1 MRKKGRKSNEL
12 YFKQYDTDL
21 LRFDMQKDIDRG
33 SAQILSVNEKNRFLL
48 PLDLELS
55 DYGLTKWLKRRRITE
70 IRAYAQ
76 NFDAKLG

>member
-1 MRKKGRKSNEL
+1 
-12 YFKQYDTDL
+12 
-21 LRFDMQKDIDRG
+21 MQKDIDRG
-33 SAQILSVNEKNRFLL
+33 SAQILPVNEKNRSLL
-48 PLDLELS
+48 PLDFELS

>member
-33 SAQILSVNEKNRFLL
+33 SAQILSVNEKNRSLL
-48 PLDLELS
+48 PLDFELS

>member
-33 SAQILSVNEKNRFLL
+33 SAQILSVNEKNRSLL
-48 PLDLELS
+48 PLDFELS
-55 DYGLTKWLKRRRITE
+55 DYGLTKWLKRRGITK
-70 IRAYAQ
+70 YKGLVNMQ
-76 NFDAKLG
+76 P